1 METPALVA
9 LIAGGSL
16 LLLVILVLIFRKG
29 SKGGKKGP
37 RPCQQCRRV
46 MAAGW
51 SKCLFCGWAPLPRL
65 EFLCGPLAGQT
76 LELRE
81 EVTTL
86 GSISGN
92 TIVLADPAVSKKH
105 VGIRRM
111 GEQYE
116 VADLGSTNGIY
127 VNGHKVPKK
136 MLDLGDILRVG
147 NSEMVFRRD

>member
-16 LLLVILVLIFRKG
+16 LLLVLLVLILKKP
-29 SKGGKKGP
+29 SKGKKGP
-37 RPCQQCRRV
+37 RACQQCRRM

-51 SKCLFCGWAPLPRL
+51 NKCLFCGWQPAPRL

-92 TIVLADPAVSKKH
+92 TIVLADPAVSK
-105 VGIRRM
+105 
-111 GEQYE
+111 
-116 VADLGSTNGIY
+116 
-127 VNGHKVPKK
+127 
-136 MLDLGDILRVG
+136 
-147 NSEMVFRRD
+147 

>member
-16 LLLVILVLIFRKG
+16 LLLILLVLLLRKG
-29 SKGGKKGP
+29 GGKKGP
-37 RPCQQCRRV
+37 KACQQCRRA
-46 MAAGW
+46 MAPGW
-51 SKCLFCGWAPLPRL
+51 TKCLFCGWAPLPRL

-76 LELRE
+76 LELRD

-86 GSISGN
+86 GSVAGN
-92 TIVLADPAVSKKH
+92 SIVLADPAVSRKH

-111 GEQYE
+111 GDQYE

-136 MLDLGDILRVG
+136 ALALGDILRVG
-147 NSEMVFRRD
+147 NSEMVFKRD